1 MNVSKS
7 DVNMFMG
14 NIHRLLRPSLALAEH
29 PTLQPA
35 AEEVPPP
42 PRANGII
49 LRKGR
54 QKSH

>member
-14 NIHRLLRPSLALAEH
+14 NIHRLLRPSLALVEH

-35 AEEVPPP
+35 AEEVPSPA
-42 PRANGII
+42 RDMG
-49 LRKGR
+49 LF
-54 QKSH
+54 